1 MSRADKKDP
10 LIGTC
15 HDPVQILNMGKR
27 GNVSVFSTECYKS
40 MLASNVTG
48 WPVTCECP
56 DSGDQ
61 KAVLSAQKRRN
72 RRASTYKQI
81 KKLRISTMGC
91 SKEYQPGANLKYK
104 QLKKLT
110 REAKRL
116 VQRMY
121 KMLSSETLFLATQA
135 SSLYL
140 WKFVYL
146 TYMLIYCSIIL
157 RVKIANLCKS
167 KIFIVILVN

>member
-1 MSRADKKDP
+1 MPYSILKLDIIMSRWDEKDP

-61 KAVLSAQKRRN
+61 KAVLSAQRKKK
-72 RRASTYKQI
+72 SVIHKQN
-81 KKLRISTMGC
+81 K
-91 SKEYQPGANLKYK
+91 
-104 QLKKLT
+104 
-110 REAKRL
+110 
-116 VQRMY
+116 
-121 KMLSSETLFLATQA
+121 ETLPISAMGYNKESWPGVNLETTRKADSWGGRTATRFHQRHCFLPFRPAPY
-135 SSLYL
+135 SYESLCTL
-140 WKFVYL
+140 PICLLLDNF
-146 TYMLIYCSIIL
+146 
-157 RVKIANLCKS
+157 KS
-167 KIFIVILVN
+167 

>member
-27 GNVSVFSTECYKS
+27 ENVSVFSTECYKS

-61 KAVLSAQKRRN
+61 KAVLSTQKRRN

-104 QLKKLT
+104 QLKNLVRQKDWYRECT
-110 REAKRL
+110 RCFR
-116 VQRMY
+116 QRRCFWPFRPAPY
-121 KMLSSETLFLATQA
+121 SYESLCTLPICLLLDNF
-135 SSLYL
+135 
-140 WKFVYL
+140 
-146 TYMLIYCSIIL
+146 
-157 RVKIANLCKS
+157 KS
-167 KIFIVILVN
+167 

>member
-1 MSRADKKDP
+1 MSRADEKDP

-61 KAVLSAQKRRN
+61 KAVLSPQKRRN
-72 RRASTYKQI
+72 LRAATYKQI
-81 KKLRISTMGC
+81 KKLYLHHGLQQGVPTWC
-91 SKEYQPGANLKYK
+91 
-104 QLKKLT
+104 QLKIQTTKKADSWGKKT
-110 REAKRL
+110 GTEN
-116 VQRMY
+116 VQDAFVRDTVFGHSGQLLIAMTVCVPY
-121 KMLSSETLFLATQA
+121 LYAYLLFDN
-135 SSLYL
+135 
-140 WKFVYL
+140 F
-146 TYMLIYCSIIL
+146 
-157 RVKIANLCKS
+157 KS
-167 KIFIVILVN
+167 

>member
-1 MSRADKKDP
+1 MGNYIPMHIIWIKFLFLEKPDIIVSRADKKDP

-61 KAVLSAQKRRN
+61 KAVLSAQR
-72 RRASTYKQI
+72 
-81 KKLRISTMGC
+81 KKKSESSHLQTNEKFSYLHYGLQQGVPTWC
-91 SKEYQPGANLKYK
+91 
-104 QLKKLT
+104 QLKIKT
-110 REAKRL
+110 TKKADSWGKKTGTEN
-116 VQRMY
+116 VQDAFIRDTVFGHSGQLLIAIKACVPY
-121 KMLSSETLFLATQA
+121 
-135 SSLYL
+135 LYA
-140 WKFVYL
+140 
-146 TYMLIYCSIIL
+146 YC
-157 RVKIANLCKS
+157 
-167 KIFIVILVN
+167 

>member
-1 MSRADKKDP
+1 MHIIWITYLFLEKLDIIVSRADKKDP

-121 KMLSSETLFLATQA
+121 KMLSSETLFLAIQA
-135 SSLYL
+135 SSL
-140 WKFVYL
+140 
-146 TYMLIYCSIIL
+146 
-157 RVKIANLCKS
+157 
-167 KIFIVILVN
+167 

>member
-1 MSRADKKDP
+1 MMSMTDKKDP

-61 KAVLSAQKRRN
+61 KAVLSTQKRRN

-104 QLKKLT
+104 QLKKT
-110 REAKRL
+110 DSWGKKTGTEN
-116 VQRMY
+116 VQDAFVRDTVFCHSGQLLIAMKVCVPY
-121 KMLSSETLFLATQA
+121 LYAYLLFDN
-135 SSLYL
+135 
-140 WKFVYL
+140 F
-146 TYMLIYCSIIL
+146 
-157 RVKIANLCKS
+157 KS
-167 KIFIVILVN
+167 